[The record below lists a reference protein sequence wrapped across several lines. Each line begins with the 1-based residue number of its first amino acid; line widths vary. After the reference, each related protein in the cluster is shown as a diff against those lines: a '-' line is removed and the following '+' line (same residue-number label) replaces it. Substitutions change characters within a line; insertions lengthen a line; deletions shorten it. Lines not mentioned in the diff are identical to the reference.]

1 MIFKDHSRIK
11 GQHSFLSASKYHW
24 IRYDDAK
31 LEETFINALAAQRG
45 TELHAL
51 AADLIRL
58 RVNLDG
64 SDTLARY
71 VNDAI
76 GFRMIPEQVLYYSN
90 NCFGTADAISYRQ
103 NKLRIHDLKTGVT
116 KASIDQLLVY
126 AAIFCLEYK
135 MKPSDIEIILRI
147 YQSDEVEEYE
157 PEYDEIVP
165 IMERIV
171 YFDQRI
177 DQLKAE
183 VLG

>member
-1 MIFKDHSRIK
+1 MLFKDHSRIK
-11 GQHSFLSASKYHW
+11 NSHSFLSASKYAW
-24 IRYDDAK
+24 IRYDDEK
-31 LEETFINALAAQRG
+31 LETVFINELQKQRG

-51 AADLIRL
+51 AAEAIRL
-58 RVNLDG
+58 KVNLEG

-76 GFRMIPEQVLYYSN
+76 GFRMTPEQVLYYSQ

-126 AAIFCLEYK
+126 AAMFCLEYK
-135 MKPSDIEIILRI
+135 VKPSEIEIVLRI
-147 YQSDEVEEYE
+147 YQMDDVEEYI
-157 PEYDEIVP
+157 PTYDEVVA

-177 DQLKAE
+177 DQLRAE
-183 VLG
+183 VM

>member
-1 MIFKDHSRIK
+1 
-11 GQHSFLSASKYHW
+11 
-24 IRYDDAK
+24 
-31 LEETFINALAAQRG
+31 
-45 TELHAL
+45 
-51 AADLIRL
+51 
-58 RVNLDG
+58 
-64 SDTLARY
+64 
-71 VNDAI
+71 
-76 GFRMIPEQVLYYSN
+76 EQVLYYSN